1 MASQIPLTVVFGG
14 CFFAGFNFLLTELT
28 SKTHSWKFRN
38 IATSLLHSTITGLAT
53 PVNLFYL
60 SPQILTDMIN
70 WSSEVLLLTL
80 AFSVGYFIYDAV
92 DMYVNNPKTSTY
104 QLLGHHFCVIV
115 CFAISLYTRKYIGCA
130 SICMVLELNSIFL
143 HIRQLMVITD
153 VDRSSRAFRAIAVLN
168 MATFIAFR
176 IVVVAW
182 MVFWVLTNMHLL
194 PMYYVSLSFFG
205 FGTLTTMNISMLA
218 KLVQRDFLGRPDS
231 EDEKEDSNGVT
242 AAATLVNKQD

>member
-1 MASQIPLTVVFGG
+1 
-14 CFFAGFNFLLTELT
+14 
-28 SKTHSWKFRN
+28 
-38 IATSLLHSTITGLAT
+38 
-53 PVNLFYL
+53 
-60 SPQILTDMIN
+60 
-70 WSSEVLLLTL
+70 
-80 AFSVGYFIYDAV
+80 
-92 DMYVNNPKTSTY
+92 
-104 QLLGHHFCVIV
+104 
-115 CFAISLYTRKYIGCA
+115 
-130 SICMVLELNSIFL
+130 MVLELNSIFL
-143 HIRQLMVITD
+143 HIRQLMVIQE

>member
-1 MASQIPLTVVFGG
+1 MDEKCLPSSISDPVL
-14 CFFAGFNFLLTELT
+14 C
-28 SKTHSWKFRN
+28 SKCKRIMDMRIKPNLHLSHQHSWKFRN

-115 CFAISLYTRKYIGCA
+115 CFAIR
-130 SICMVLELNSIFL
+130 
-143 HIRQLMVITD
+143 
-153 VDRSSRAFRAIAVLN
+153 
-168 MATFIAFR
+168 
-176 IVVVAW
+176 
-182 MVFWVLTNMHLL
+182 
-194 PMYYVSLSFFG
+194 YV
-205 FGTLTTMNISMLA
+205 
-218 KLVQRDFLGRPDS
+218 
-231 EDEKEDSNGVT
+231 
-242 AAATLVNKQD
+242 